1 MRDTNKL
8 RILQANCWKSREQV
22 TMHLF
27 SEKALHEFEILA
39 IQEPSINLHSE
50 EMTTYSQALGG
61 RFHILLKP
69 TPSDRGREEAPRVC
83 FFLNR
88 QINPQSWSIRYHT
101 RDLSTLSIDTDIGRI
116 HVHNIYNPG
125 PITGESTLG
134 ALRAAIQSLR
144 GEHVVVGDF
153 NLHHPLWTRPGY
165 GHVHAEADELIELT
179 ADLGLQLLLPRGTT
193 TYEKHTIDGLQETTI
208 DLAWGTH
215 TLGERLTQCGDQ
227 RQWLHAA
234 DHVPILTEFDLSL
247 AQAPEIRRRQW
258 SATDWVTFTGVI
270 QSRLW
275 PLTPLPTHDDID
287 LAVTHLVDSLLEAA
301 KVATPEVHITGFT
314 RPGYTPE
321 TADLKRKV
329 KQARR
334 RARETNQDE
343 QWEQFR
349 QLRHQLGRE
358 SAKSARNL
366 HRQRIEVGTQSIEDF
381 WKVAR
386 WARRRG
392 AARPSFTP
400 TLRYG
405 GREFESPKEKARL
418 LREVLHPKPPD
429 ADLSDITEDYAYPEP
444 LTAPRITTWEVK
456 RAIDRVS
463 PNKAPG
469 PDGLPNLALQR
480 ALPIIG
486 PYLTHLFN
494 ECLRQGYCPSHFRK
508 SATVVLRKPGK
519 GDYTDP
525 KSYRPIALL
534 STIGKALEAV
544 LANRISYLVEK
555 HMLLPSKHI
564 GGRKGRSCEHA
575 IHLLMER
582 IYASWRNGDTVAS
595 LLTLDASGAFDNV
608 NHRRLLHNLRRR
620 YVPSDI
626 VNYIGSFLT
635 NRRTTITL
643 LEGPMGEFSVDTGI
657 PQGSPLSP
665 ILYLFFNADLI
676 GDIESTFNNQVMVTA
691 YIDDICILTWSKS
704 AAKNCRTLARAHE
717 VAESWE
723 GRHAS
728 KFSPQKYHLIHMFS
742 KHRSVPQPEGPIDTP
757 LVLRGVE
764 IKPEKVVKYLGVWL
778 DSNLTG
784 LEQAQKARKKAATLL
799 AALASI
805 AGSTWGANT
814 LQLRRMY
821 TAILLPQITY
831 ACSTWYI
838 RGGHGFK
845 GATNEVHRTMESI
858 QYQALYKIAGAFRTT
873 SRAALEV
880 CLHVPPPTVTLA
892 RMAEEACLR
901 LLTSPLREVLLAI
914 RRGSEEASGP
924 TAPLASPLYRLER
937 TVEEKVGTLR
947 QIETILP
954 FIVPPWWEAPETSI
968 EDTREKAL
976 QAHKEALKS
985 PNGIVA
991 YTDGSATD
999 GGVGAAVV
1007 SNLGTRRF
1015 QIGTP
1020 DTHTVYAAE
1029 LTGIDEALGQLL
1041 AHQWNRSLSNP
1052 PSNVMTVYTD
1062 NQATIQALRDPG
1074 VPSGQYILQGI
1085 VTKVDHLRSMG
1096 WQLRFRWLPGHE
1108 GANGNELADTA
1119 AKEAARRASITF
1131 AQGEPHTGVPPAA
1144 RPAAHY
1150 ILAASCRQR
1159 LRAGFMD
1166 QWQEIWRTNP
1176 HGAHTRHIFSAP
1188 SKAILALHSG
1198 LKRAASS
1205 IVVQLQTGKIAL
1217 AAYLGTFG
1225 AMDSVDCTCG
1235 QGRQTVK
1242 HILTTCPI
1250 HETHRNNILW
1260 ASGRETDYRR
1270 ILSQVTL
1277 VRKAA
1282 QFMVATR
1289 LLGQFLGLP
1298 QAYRV
1303 SAIEP

>member
-1 MRDTNKL
+1 M
-8 RILQANCWKSREQV
+8 
-22 TMHLF
+22 
-27 SEKALHEFEILA
+27 
-39 IQEPSINLHSE
+39 
-50 EMTTYSQALGG
+50 
-61 RFHILLKP
+61 
-69 TPSDRGREEAPRVC
+69 
-83 FFLNR
+83 
-88 QINPQSWSIRYHT
+88 
-101 RDLSTLSIDTDIGRI
+101 
-116 HVHNIYNPG
+116 
-125 PITGESTLG
+125 
-134 ALRAAIQSLR
+134 
-144 GEHVVVGDF
+144 
-153 NLHHPLWTRPGY
+153 
-165 GHVHAEADELIELT
+165 
-179 ADLGLQLLLPRGTT
+179 
-193 TYEKHTIDGLQETTI
+193 
-208 DLAWGTH
+208 
-215 TLGERLTQCGDQ
+215 LGERLTQCEDQ
-227 RQWLHAA
+227 RQWHHAA
-234 DHVPILTEFDLSL
+234 DHVPILTEFDLSV

-258 SATDWVTFTGVI
+258 SATNWETFIGI
-270 QSRLW
+270 IKDRPW
-275 PLTPLPTHDDID
+275 PLTPLHTHDDIN

-301 KVATPEVHITGFT
+301 KEATPEVRVTGFT

-321 TADLKRKV
+321 MTDLKRKV

-334 RARETNQDE
+334 RARETDSEE
-343 QWEQFR
+343 QWEYFR

-366 HRQRIEVGTQSIEDF
+366 HRQRIEVGTQSTEDF
-381 WKVAR
+381 WKAAR
-386 WARRRG
+386 WARCRG

-405 GREFESPKEKARL
+405 DREFESPKEKARI
-418 LREVLHPKPPD
+418 LREVLHPKPPE
-429 ADLSDITEDYAYPEP
+429 ADLSDITKDYTYPNP
-444 LTAPRITTWEVK
+444 ISTPQITKWEAK

-469 PDGLPNLALQR
+469 PDGLPNLVLQR
-480 ALPIIG
+480 VFPIIG
-486 PYLTHLFN
+486 LYLTNLFN

-508 SATVVLRKPGK
+508 SITVVLRKPGK
-519 GDYTDP
+519 ADYTDP

-534 STIGKALEAV
+534 STIGKALEAI

-555 HMLLPSKHI
+555 NRLLPPKHI

-575 IHLLMER
+575 IHLLLEQ
-582 IYASWRNGDTVAS
+582 IHASWRNGDTVAS
-595 LLTLDASGAFDNV
+595 LLTLDVSGAFDNV
-608 NHRRLLHNLRRR
+608 NHQRLLHNLRCRS
-620 YVPSDI
+620 VPQDI

-643 LEGPMGEFSVDTGI
+643 LEGPMGEFVIDTGI

-676 GDIESTFNNQVMVTA
+676 TDIECTFNNQVMVTA

-704 AAKNCRTLARAHE
+704 AANNCQTLARAHK
-717 VAESWE
+717 VAELWE
-723 GRHAS
+723 SRHAS
-728 KFSPQKYHLIHMFS
+728 KFSPGKYHLIHMFS
-742 KHRSVPQPEGPIDTP
+742 KHRSVPQPDGPTDTP

-784 LEQAQKARKKAATLL
+784 VEQAQKARKKAATLQ

-805 AGSTWGANT
+805 AGSTWGATT

-821 TAILLPQITY
+821 IAVLLPQITY

-858 QYQALYKIAGAFRTT
+858 QYQTLHRIAGAFRTT
-873 SRAALEV
+873 SRAALEI
-880 CLHVPPPTVTLA
+880 CLHIPPPQVTLA

-901 LLTSPLREVLLAI
+901 LLTSPLREELHAV
-914 RRGSEEASGP
+914 RRNSEEIGRA
-924 TAPLASPLYRLER
+924 TAPLASPLHRLEHIL
-937 TVEEKVGTLR
+937 EEKLGTLQ
-947 QIETILP
+947 QIETIHP

-976 QAHKEALKS
+976 RAHKEALRS

-999 GGVGAAVV
+999 GGIGAAVV

-1041 AHQWNRSLSNP
+1041 AYQPNL
-1052 PSNVMTVYTD
+1052 PSKVMTIYTD
-1062 NQATIQALRDPG
+1062 NQATIHALQDPG
-1074 VPSGQYILQGI
+1074 VPSGQYILQRI
-1085 VTKVDHLRSMG
+1085 ITKVDCLRSMG
-1096 WQLRFRWLPGHE
+1096 WHLCLRWLPGHE
-1108 GANGNELADTA
+1108 GAKGNELADTA

-1131 AQGEPHTGVPPAA
+1131 TQREPHMGTPPAA
-1144 RPAAHY
+1144 QPAARY

-1159 LRAGFMD
+1159 LRAGFAA
-1166 QWQEIWRTNP
+1166 QWQDSWNTNP
-1176 HGAHTRHIFSAP
+1176 HGAQTRRIFSAP
-1188 SKAILALHSG
+1188 SKAVLALHSG

-1225 AMDSVDCTCG
+1225 AMDSVDCTCTL
-1235 QGRQTVK
+1235 GRQTVE
-1242 HILTTCPI
+1242 HILTACPL

-1270 ILSQVTL
+1270 ILSQASS

-1289 LLGQFLGLP
+1289 LLGQFWRLP
-1298 QAYRV
+1298 QAYKV
-1303 SAIEP
+1303 TTAEP